1 MKRILILIH
10 VLFCGYICP
19 LLAEDTGAARY
30 QDSIL
35 KVADAL
41 PATLVRLTYLRDM
54 AYKHQYAPYNMTFST
69 RLYEEARRQKNAFYE
84 NMGAYYLAACY
95 DKKHDPDSLSY
106 WVDVLKDF
114 VSQVGTYDYY
124 LEQKAAISRALASKR
139 QIEKAVYVAK
149 ETLEESKLRHSNN
162 GMIAAYNSL
171 GCAYGVSSRPNEAL
185 DSFLEAYRNF
195 SPQTKA
201 SLKVD
206 ILSRIAQVYGNGGKD
221 SLKLPYLHEM
231 DTTLQAV
238 ISKEPETRKNWS
250 NFEIDCEVKYIL
262 HYMNQ
267 KNFTVA
273 HEHIEKVKK
282 LLEPHVDPVF
292 WLNVQLIQLQYYAKT
307 DEYDKSIA
315 LIDEVTPTVLNNYV
329 STFATLI
336 NYKASTQYD
345 KGDID
350 GAIETRRYLIRKQDS
365 LNNAFSANQLKQV
378 KEIYHI
384 DELLLEKQKIQDM
397 NYRIGFI
404 FLGVCLLL
412 MYAVIAILMI
422 FMERKVC
429 AAFQCRLGPVRVGPW
444 GTLQVICDVFKML
457 TKEIITI
464 RRSDRFLY
472 NLAPYI
478 VILASV
484 LAFACLPVNKGLE
497 VLDFNVGV
505 FFLMAASSIGVV
517 GILLAGWS
525 SNNKYSLIGAMRSG
539 AQMISYEL
547 SIGLSILTI
556 VVLTDTMQFSEI
568 VARQADGWF
577 IFKGHV
583 PALVAFVIYLIAGN
597 AEVNRGPF
605 DLPEAE
611 SELTAGYH
619 TEYSGMHFG
628 LFYVAEFVNLF
639 VVSGVAATIFL
650 GGWMPLHIP
659 GWEGFNAAMDY
670 IPGFVWFFGKA
681 FFVVWLLMW
690 IKWTFPRLRIDQIL
704 TLEWKY
710 LVPIGL
716 ANLLLMVIVVVF
728 KLHF

>member
-19 LLAEDTGAARY
+19 LLAEDTGAVRY

-35 KVADAL
+35 KVADTL

-231 DTTLQAV
+231 DTTLQTV

-429 AAFQCRLGPVRVGPW
+429 AAFQCLLGPVRVGPW

-505 FFLMAASSIGVV
+505 FFMMAASSIGVV